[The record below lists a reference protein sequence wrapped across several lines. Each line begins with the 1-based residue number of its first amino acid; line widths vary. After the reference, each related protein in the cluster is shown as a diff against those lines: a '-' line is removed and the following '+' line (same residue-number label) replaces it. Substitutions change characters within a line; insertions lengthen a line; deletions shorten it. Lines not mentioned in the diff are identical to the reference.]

1 MAIVTFYSKEEK
13 ETGQTLSAAA
23 LATYLAIKHN
33 RKILLVSTNFRDDTL
48 EACYWNLRKEAE
60 GMANI
65 AGVTPNKGVDV
76 GSGVEG
82 LIKIMESNKI
92 SPEMIRNYTR
102 IVFKDRLDVLFSST
116 TKVYEEYCQ
125 IANKYVDILKQAD
138 RYYDIVIVDLTK
150 KMDKQ
155 TAQTILDTSTIVVL
169 SFTQKIRNI
178 EQVYQLRTADPF
190 YRQDHIL
197 LNIGRYDTF
206 SKYSNKNITR
216 TLKEKK
222 PLLVVPYNTLFF
234 EAAAEGDIVEFFLRF
249 QKVEP
254 TDRNAVFM
262 KEIDKMTERVI
273 YKLQELRM
281 RM

>member
-48 EACYWNLRKEAE
+48 EACYWNLKKEAA
-60 GMANI
+60 GMAGI
-65 AGVTPNKGVDV
+65 AGILPNKGVDV
-76 GSGVEG
+76 GSGIEG
-82 LIKIMESNKI
+82 LIKMMESNKI

-116 TKVYEEYCQ
+116 TKLYDEYCK
-125 IANKYVDILKQAD
+125 IANKYIDILKHAD
-138 RYYDIVIVDLTK
+138 RYYDIIIVDLTK

-155 TAQTILDTSTIVVL
+155 TAQTILENSTVIVL
-169 SFTQKIRNI
+169 SFTQKIKNI
-178 EQVYQLRTADPF
+178 EQIYELRTADPL
-190 YRQDHIL
+190 YRKDNVL

-281 RM
+281 KM

>member
-48 EACYWNLRKEAE
+48 EACYWNLKKEAA
-60 GMANI
+60 GMAGI
-65 AGVTPNKGVDV
+65 AGILPNKGVDV
-76 GSGVEG
+76 GSGIEG
-82 LIKIMESNKI
+82 LIKMMESNKI

-116 TKVYEEYCQ
+116 TKLYDEYCK
-125 IANKYVDILKQAD
+125 IANKYIDILKQAD
-138 RYYDIVIVDLTK
+138 RYYDIIIVDLTK

-155 TAQTILDTSTIVVL
+155 TAQTILENSTVIVL
-169 SFTQKIRNI
+169 SFTQKIKNI
-178 EQVYQLRTADPF
+178 EQIYELRTADPL
-190 YRQDHIL
+190 YRKDNVL

-281 RM
+281 KM

>member
-48 EACYWNLRKEAE
+48 EACYWNLKKEAA
-60 GMANI
+60 GMAGI
-65 AGVTPNKGVDV
+65 AGILPNKGVDV
-76 GSGVEG
+76 GSGIEG
-82 LIKIMESNKI
+82 LIKMMESNKI

-116 TKVYEEYCQ
+116 TKLYDEYCK

-138 RYYDIVIVDLTK
+138 RYYDIIIVDLTK

-155 TAQTILDTSTIVVL
+155 TAQTILENSTVIVL
-169 SFTQKIRNI
+169 SFTQKIKNI
-178 EQVYQLRTADPF
+178 EQIYELRTADPL
-190 YRQDHIL
+190 YRKDNVL

-281 RM
+281 KM